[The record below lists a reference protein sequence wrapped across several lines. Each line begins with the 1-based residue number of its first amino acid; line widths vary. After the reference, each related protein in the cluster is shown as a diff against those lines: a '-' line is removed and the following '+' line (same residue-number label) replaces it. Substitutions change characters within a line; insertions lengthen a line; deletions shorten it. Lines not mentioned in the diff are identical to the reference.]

1 MAMTPGTS
9 CYVTFPGTE
18 VRPTYLQVA
27 HTILLTFSEGCGDIS
42 YPPVF
47 RYLSCRKEQGKMS
60 ESYLAVTA
68 GSSLSM
74 HTHLFTAQAFADIL
88 SA

>member
-60 ESYLAVTA
+60 ERAIWQSLLAA
-68 GSSLSM
+68 
-74 HTHLFTAQAFADIL
+74 L
-88 SA
+88 SAGTSISLYSSGIC